1 MAEQPPGIAA
11 PAKLLLAVFDAH
23 DEWQG
28 EPLHEAIVR
37 VLETHGIAGVTVL
50 QGLTGFGAHR
60 AVHRRGLIGLPHD
73 KPTVMLIVENE
84 AKLRAVLPT
93 IRPMIAQG
101 IVVLTEAEV
110 IPPRMTSRAQIR
122 MTWPLGRHART
133 RGALERTLAVLC
145 RSHPVRES
153 ARDSRKL

>member
-1 MAEQPPGIAA
+1 MADRPPGIAA

-37 VLETHGIAGVTVL
+37 VLEAHNIAGVTVV

-60 AVHRRGLIGLPHD
+60 AVQRRGLIGPPHD
-73 KPTVMLIVENE
+73 KPTAIFIVENE

-101 IVVLTEAEV
+101 IVVLADAEV
-110 IPPRMTSRAQIR
+110 IPP
-122 MTWPLGRHART
+122 
-133 RGALERTLAVLC
+133 V
-145 RSHPVRES
+145 
-153 ARDSRKL
+153 

>member
-1 MAEQPPGIAA
+1 MTEGPSGIAGS
-11 PAKLLLAVFDAH
+11 AKLLLAVFDAQ
-23 DEWQG
+23 DEWHG

-73 KPTVMLIVENE
+73 KPTAMLIVENE

-101 IVVLTEAEV
+101 IVVLCNAEV
-110 IPPRMTSRAQIR
+110 V
-122 MTWPLGRHART
+122 PL
-133 RGALERTLAVLC
+133 
-145 RSHPVRES
+145 S
-153 ARDSRKL
+153 